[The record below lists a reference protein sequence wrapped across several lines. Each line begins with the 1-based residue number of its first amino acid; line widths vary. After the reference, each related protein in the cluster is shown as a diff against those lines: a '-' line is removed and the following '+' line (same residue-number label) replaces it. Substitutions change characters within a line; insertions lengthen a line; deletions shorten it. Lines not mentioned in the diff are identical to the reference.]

1 MDGGGEGSD
10 TQRVKVASRSL
21 AGLLAA
27 ALLLGGGPAA
37 AEHVVLPS
45 DARLHLEPDVS
56 SPALTMVDEEILVEL
71 IERKDGWLLVRYD
84 GFRGWVREGPP
95 TPLVEDRAG
104 PNVPKEWVSQDLIAR
119 GRSLLRDGGREVRL
133 GERTLLTDVS
143 DEVLLD
149 DLAQAAVAAKVV
161 FERIWEMSLT
171 VPPGS
176 VVFLFASAEAE
187 REFAPV
193 ACGVAGPPG
202 VRVAALAL
210 SGEGRDQDRDRLLHQ
225 VGHLH
230 ARDLLGDRVPSWI
243 EEGLATHFV
252 RSGRIA
258 QRRLYWKQQFFAKRP
273 PSTNPAPSVPEILV
287 AGAEIFGR
295 EPAAEALRREAVLFF
310 RYLTEDSWK
319 SFRALKDFVRGHALS
334 GARLDTPALEK
345 ALRKEL
351 RSIERGYLAARE
363 GLR

>member
-1 MDGGGEGSD
+1 ME
-10 TQRVKVASRSL
+10 TASRCL

-27 ALLLGGGPAA
+27 ALILAGGPAA
-37 AEHVVLPS
+37 AEHVALPAG
-45 DARLHLEPDVS
+45 ARLHLEPDVS
-56 SPALTMVDEEILVEL
+56 SLPLTMVDDETLVEL

-95 TPLVEDRAG
+95 TPLVDVRG
-104 PNVPKEWVSQDLIAR
+104 GRNVPKEWVSQDLIAR

-133 GERTLLTDVS
+133 DDRTLLTDVS

-149 DLAQAAVAAKVV
+149 DLAQAAAAARVV
-161 FERIWEMSLT
+161 FEKIWTMRRA

-210 SGEGRDQDRDRLLHQ
+210 SGEGRDEDRDRLLHQ
-225 VGHLH
+225 VGHLY
-230 ARDLLGDRVPSWI
+230 ARDLLGDGVPPWI

-252 RSGRIA
+252 QAGRIA
-258 QRRLYWKQQFFAKRP
+258 ERPLFWKQQFTSKRS
-273 PSTNPAPSVPEILV
+273 PSTTPVPSVPEIL
-287 AGAEIFGR
+287 ASGAEIFGR
-295 EPAAEALRREAVLFF
+295 EPAAEALRREANLFF
-310 RYLTEDSWK
+310 RYLLEDSWK
-319 SFRALKDFVRGHALS
+319 GFRAFKGFVRGHALS
-334 GARLDTPALEK
+334 GAPLETPALEE
-345 ALRKEL
+345 ALRKDL